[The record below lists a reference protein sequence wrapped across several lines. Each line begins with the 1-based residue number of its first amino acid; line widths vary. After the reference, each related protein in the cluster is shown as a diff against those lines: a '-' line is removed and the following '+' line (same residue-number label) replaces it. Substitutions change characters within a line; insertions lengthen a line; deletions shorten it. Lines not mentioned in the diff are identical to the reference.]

1 MFILYSHHALIW
13 PEATTLVVYVY
24 LWGYLVIEI
33 DAKNLKQQAQHLA
46 LTGSF
51 SIPIIST
58 KKLFDTTTSNIL
70 WQGKAISAVKTFGTK
85 NCSLCNQERLHIF
98 YRSKKSPGTLI
109 NFCNEIFG
117 ACRHRTRFHRYIK
130 VAPGTDDSIEEEKV
144 TPNEVTTEV

>member
-1 MFILYSHHALIW
+1 MQNMKHLESREFHKALRNS
-13 PEATTLVVYVY
+13 Y
-24 LWGYLVIEI
+24 
-33 DAKNLKQQAQHLA
+33 
-46 LTGSF
+46 
-51 SIPIIST
+51 
-58 KKLFDTTTSNIL
+58 TSNIL

-117 ACRHRTRFHRYIK
+117 ACRHRTRFHRYLK